1 VEGSKMAGT
10 NQNVGG
16 YKQFTATG
24 NVCPFG
30 ASLLGIFVSSST
42 VGTVTIYDSATNTTT
57 TKVIDTTAALTGSTW
72 IPIPVALASG
82 CYVVVGGTLSAT
94 VVFA

>member
-1 VEGSKMAGT
+1 MSGIASY
-10 NQNVGG
+10 VGG
-16 YKQFTATG
+16 YKQITATG
-24 NVCPFG
+24 NVSPIGCK
-30 ASLLGIFVSSST
+30 LLGIFVSTST
-42 VGTVTIYDSATNTTT
+42 AGTVTIYDSATTTTT

-82 CYVVVGGTLSAT
+82 CYIVVGGVLSAT